1 MNHNHQIYRDRRT
14 AVVQRMR
21 EQSGGGLA
29 LVPTAAEAARNRDS
43 MFPYRHDS
51 YFYYMSGFPEPEAVI
66 ALVADADGDRHVLFC
81 REKDQEREI
90 WDGFRYGPDAAR
102 EIFGFDEAHPIAEL
116 DRLLPELAADRPAL
130 YTPLGLFAAW
140 DLKVSDLLNEVRKR
154 VRTGVAAPEEIVDV
168 RQAIDVLRL
177 VKDEHEIALMRRAA
191 AISAGAHR
199 RAMDRTR
206 VGWHE
211 YQVEAELAHEFL
223 RSGAQAVAYPSIVAG
238 GPNACVLHYRENS
251 RQLQDGELL
260 LIDAGCEYQGY
271 ASDITRTFPVNGR
284 FTGPQKAVYEVVL
297 AAQQACLDAVRP
309 GVEFHDYHK
318 TAERVLAQ
326 GYIDLGLCRGHAR
339 RSAGDRALQAVLYAP
354 GRPLA
359 RHGCPRRRPL
369 SGEGRV
375 AEARARHGADRRAR
389 HLHPAR
395 RQRARRILGH
405 RHPDR
410 GRRSRHRD
418 RNREPDAGGAEIGGR
433 CRGGVPPVT
442 APMATSPGPCRRQ
455 EFPRRHASRHAA

>member
-29 LVPTAAEAARNRDS
+29 LLPTAAEAARNRDS

-116 DRLLPELAADRPAL
+116 DRILPELAADRPAL
-130 YTPLGLFAAW
+130 YTPIGLFAAW
-140 DLKVSDLLNEVRKR
+140 DRKITDLLNEVRKR

-168 RQAIDVLRL
+168 RQVIDILRL

-238 GPNACVLHYRENS
+238 GPNACVLHYRDNS

-271 ASDITRTFPVNGR
+271 ASDITRTFPVSGR

-326 GYIDLGLCRGHAR
+326 GYIDLGLCRGTLDEVLETESYKQFYMHR
-339 RSAGDRALQAVLYAP
+339 AG
-354 GRPLA
+354 
-359 RHGCPRRRPL
+359 HW
-369 SGEGRV
+369 
-375 AEARARHGADRRAR
+375 
-389 HLHPAR
+389 
-395 RQRARRILGH
+395 LGMDVH
-405 RHPDR
+405 
-410 GRRSRHRD
+410 
-418 RNREPDAGGAEIGGR
+418 DAGLYQVKGASQKLVPGMVLTVEPGTYIRPADNVPDEFWDIGIR
-433 CRGGVPPVT
+433 IEDDVLVT
-442 APMATSPGPCRRQ
+442 ASGIENLTLAAPKSVADVEAACRR
-455 EFPRRHASRHAA
+455 

>member
-1 MNHNHQIYRDRRT
+1 MNHNHQIYRDRRA
-14 AVVQRMR
+14 AVVQKMR
-21 EQSGGGLA
+21 EHTGGGVA
-29 LVPTAAEAARNRDS
+29 LLPTAAEATRNRDS
-43 MFPYRHDS
+43 TYPYRHDS

-66 ALVADADGDRHVLFC
+66 ALVAGDDGDRHLLFC

-102 EIFGFDEAHPIAEL
+102 EIFGFDEAHSIAEL
-116 DRLLPELAADRPAL
+116 DRFLPDLAADRPAL
-130 YTPLGLFAAW
+130 YTPLGLFSAW
-140 DLKVSDLLNEVRKR
+140 DQKISGVLNEVRKR

-168 RQAIDVLRL
+168 RQMIDTLRL

-191 AISAGAHR
+191 TISAGAHR

-251 RQLQDGELL
+251 RELQDGELL

-284 FTGPQKAVYEVVL
+284 FSGPQKAIYEIVL
-297 AAQQACLDAVRP
+297 AAQQACLEAVRP
-309 GVEFHDYHK
+309 GAGFHDYHK

-326 GYIDLGLCRGHAR
+326 GYIDVGLCRGTLDEVLETGAYRQFYMHR
-339 RSAGDRALQAVLYAP
+339 AG
-354 GRPLA
+354 
-359 RHGCPRRRPL
+359 HW
-369 SGEGRV
+369 
-375 AEARARHGADRRAR
+375 
-389 HLHPAR
+389 
-395 RQRARRILGH
+395 LGMDVH
-405 RHPDR
+405 
-410 GRRSRHRD
+410 
-418 RNREPDAGGAEIGGR
+418 DAGLYQLKGESQKLVPGMVLTVEPGTYIRPADNVPDQFWDIGIRIEDDVLVTSTGIENLTLGAPKTVADVE
-433 CRGGVPPVT
+433 
-442 APMATSPGPCRRQ
+442 AACRR
-455 EFPRRHASRHAA
+455 

>member
-29 LVPTAAEAARNRDS
+29 LLPTAAEAARNRDS

-102 EIFGFDEAHPIAEL
+102 EIFCFDEAHPIAEL

-154 VRTGVAAPEEIVDV
+154 VRMGVAAPEEIVDV

-271 ASDITRTFPVNGR
+271 ASDITRTFPVSGR

-318 TAERVLAQ
+318 AAERVLAQ
-326 GYIDLGLCRGHAR
+326 GYIDLGLCRGTLDEVLETESYKQFYMHR
-339 RSAGDRALQAVLYAP
+339 AG
-354 GRPLA
+354 
-359 RHGCPRRRPL
+359 HW
-369 SGEGRV
+369 
-375 AEARARHGADRRAR
+375 
-389 HLHPAR
+389 
-395 RQRARRILGH
+395 LGMDVH
-405 RHPDR
+405 
-410 GRRSRHRD
+410 
-418 RNREPDAGGAEIGGR
+418 DAGLYQVKGVSQKLVPGMVLTVEPGTYIRPADNVPDEFWDIGIR
-433 CRGGVPPVT
+433 IEDDVLVT
-442 APMATSPGPCRRQ
+442 AAGIENLTLAAPKSVADVEAACRR
-455 EFPRRHASRHAA
+455 